1 MNILGKF
8 TALAALALATTAL
21 GSCDSM
27 FHDDLADCPQGV
39 YVRFYQQNDKG
50 CFDNKAFLNGSP
62 SKSKPSFAPVGKVS
76 NLYVLAFDKNT
87 GLLANYV
94 AADKEINLSRTHE
107 TLIPLS
113 QGDYELVAW
122 SGNADNFRS
131 ANLQKGVTKKSDVF
145 FQLRQQ
151 QDGSLVFPNTPEPLR
166 YGFAGTGNQR
176 QPADSLEYA
185 AAYHGQIIE
194 DDVIN
199 IPDPAKFGS
208 VFRHAAINLR
218 EQALNVKVQVV
229 LAPSVK
235 RSKYPTTADKFSV
248 KLLTA
253 GKSLSNE
260 AVKNGLLADWQTP
273 SAALVDTAKLALM
286 QPIAQPSTSANNDT
300 LTVNYHLLGNIKSA
314 LADGRLVLSHDGTTV
329 AQAPNFPKGL
339 IANDAAFSL
348 RGLILEAIAKQNL
361 SLTCSSD
368 VNIVIHVKNTC
379 EDCKTYMSYDVTINN
394 WSIHSYGVEL

>member
-39 YVRFYQQNDKG
+39 YVRFYQQTP
-50 CFDNKAFLNGSP
+50 CHTLNSV
-62 SKSKPSFAPVGKVS
+62 VGKVN
-76 NLYVLAFDKNT
+76 NLHVLAFDKNT

-94 AADKEINLSRTHE
+94 AVDKEINLSRTRE

-122 SGNADNFRS
+122 TGNADNFRS

-176 QPADSLEYA
+176 QPSDSLEYA
-185 AAYHGQIIE
+185 AAQHAEVIA
-194 DDVIN
+194 DDVIS
-199 IPDPAKFGS
+199 IPDAAKFGS

-229 LAPSVK
+229 VDASVK

-248 KLLTA
+248 NLKTA
-253 GKSLSNE
+253 GTALSHT

-273 SAALVDTAKLALM
+273 QAALSDTAKLVLM
-286 QPIAQPSTSANNDT
+286 QPIARTTSNDT
-300 LTVNYHLLGNIKSA
+300 LTLNYHLLGNTWQS
-314 LADGRLVLSHDGTTV
+314 LADGRLELSHDGTAV
-329 AQAPNFPKGL
+329 VNAPDFPRYLQASNASL
-339 IANDAAFSL
+339 SL
-348 RGLILEAIAKQNL
+348 RGLIREAVASQNL

-368 VNIVIHVKNTC
+368 VTIVIRVKNRC
-379 EDCKTYMSYDVTINN
+379 EDCNTYMNYDVKINQ
-394 WSIHSYGVEL
+394 WAVHSYSTDLKS

>member
-8 TALAALALATTAL
+8 TALAALALATTVL

-39 YVRFYQQNDKG
+39 YVRFYQQKDNA

-62 SKSKPSFAPVGKVS
+62 SNSKPSFAPVGKVN

-87 GLLANYV
+87 GVLANYV
-94 AADKEINLSRTHE
+94 AADKEMNLSHDYE
-107 TLIPLS
+107 TLVPLTK
-113 QGDYELVAW
+113 GDYELVAW
-122 SGNADNFRS
+122 TGNAENFN
-131 ANLQKGVTKKSDVF
+131 AAKLQKGVTKKSDVF

-176 QPADSLEYA
+176 QPADSLEYVA
-185 AAYHGQIIE
+185 AQQGAFIL
-194 DDVIN
+194 DNVIN
-199 IPDPAKFGS
+199 IPDPAKYGS

-229 LAPSVK
+229 VDASVK
-235 RSKYPTTADKFSV
+235 NSKYPTTADKFSV
-248 KLLTA
+248 NLKTA
-253 GKSLSNE
+253 GTALAHT

-273 SAALVDTAKLALM
+273 QAALSDTAKLALM
-286 QPIAQPSTSANNDT
+286 QPIDCTATNDT
-300 LTVNYHLLGNIKSA
+300 LTLNYHLLGNTWQS
-314 LADGRLVLSHDGTTV
+314 LADGRLELSHDGTAVENAPDFPRTL
-329 AQAPNFPKGL
+329 QASNASL
-339 IANDAAFSL
+339 SL
-348 RGLILEAIAKQNL
+348 RGLILEAIAAQNL

-368 VNIVIHVKNTC
+368 VTIVIRVKNRC
-379 EDCKTYMSYDVTINN
+379 ENCKTYMIFDVQINR
-394 WSIHSYGVEL
+394 WKVHSYEFIG

>member
-39 YVRFYQQNDKG
+39 YVRFYQQNDNA

-62 SKSKPSFAPVGKVS
+62 SKSKPSFAPVGKVN

-107 TLIPLS
+107 TLLPLS

-166 YGFAGTGNQR
+166 FGFAGTGNQR
-176 QPADSLEYA
+176 QPSDSLEYVA
-185 AAYHGQIIE
+185 AQHAEVIA

-199 IPDPAKFGS
+199 IPDAAKFGS

-218 EQALNVKVQVV
+218 EQVLNVKVQVV
-229 LAPSVK
+229 VDASVK

-248 KLLTA
+248 NLKTA
-253 GKSLSNE
+253 GTALAHT

-273 SAALVDTAKLALM
+273 QAVLSDTAKLALM
-286 QPIAQPSTSANNDT
+286 QPVGRNVSNDT
-300 LTVNYHLLGNIKSA
+300 LTLNYHLLGNTWQS
-314 LADGRLVLSHDGTTV
+314 LADGRLELSHDGTAV
-329 AQAPNFPKGL
+329 VNAPDFPRNLQASNASL
-339 IANDAAFSL
+339 SL
-348 RGLILEAIAKQNL
+348 RGLIREAIASQNL
-361 SLTCSSD
+361 SLTCTSD
-368 VNIVIHVKNTC
+368 VTIVIRVKNRC
-379 EDCKTYMSYDVTINN
+379 EDCKTYMSYDVTVNQ
-394 WSIHSYGVEL
+394 WSIHSYGTDL

>member
-39 YVRFYQQNDKG
+39 YVRFYQQKDNG
-50 CFDNKAFLNGSP
+50 CFDNKAFLNGAP
-62 SKSKPSFAPVGKVS
+62 SKSKPSFTPVGKVS
-76 NLYVLAFDKNT
+76 NLYVLAFDKKT

-107 TLIPLS
+107 TLIPLT

-176 QPADSLEYA
+176 QPSDSLEYVA
-185 AAYHGQIIE
+185 AQHAEVIA

-199 IPDPAKFGS
+199 IPDPVKFGS

-229 LAPSVK
+229 VDASVK

-248 KLLTA
+248 NLKTA
-253 GKSLSNE
+253 GTALAHT

-273 SAALVDTAKLALM
+273 QAALSDTAKLALM
-286 QPIAQPSTSANNDT
+286 QPIDRTVSNDT
-300 LTVNYHLLGNIKSA
+300 LTLNYHLLGNTWQS
-314 LADGRLVLSHDGTTV
+314 LADGRLELLHDGTAV
-329 AQAPNFPKGL
+329 ENDPSIPRKLQASNASL
-339 IANDAAFSL
+339 SL
-348 RGLILEAIAKQNL
+348 RGLIREAIASQNL

-368 VNIVIHVKNTC
+368 VTIVIRVKNRC
-379 EDCKTYMSYDVTINN
+379 EDCKTYMSYDVKINQ
-394 WSIHSYGVEL
+394 WAVHSYGTDL

>member
-39 YVRFYQQNDKG
+39 YVRFYQQTP
-50 CFDNKAFLNGSP
+50 CHTLNSV
-62 SKSKPSFAPVGKVS
+62 VGKVN
-76 NLYVLAFDKNT
+76 NLHVLAFDKNT

-94 AADKEINLSRTHE
+94 AVDKEINLSRTHE

-122 SGNADNFRS
+122 TGNADNFRS

-176 QPADSLEYA
+176 QPSDSLEYA
-185 AAYHGQIIE
+185 AAQHAEVIA
-194 DDVIN
+194 DDVIT
-199 IPDPAKFGS
+199 IPDAAKFGS

-229 LAPSVK
+229 VDASVK

-248 KLLTA
+248 NLKTA
-253 GKSLSNE
+253 GTALSHT

-273 SAALVDTAKLALM
+273 QAALSDTAKLVLM
-286 QPIAQPSTSANNDT
+286 QPIARTTSNDT
-300 LTVNYHLLGNIKSA
+300 LTLNYHLLGNTWQS
-314 LADGRLVLSHDGTTV
+314 LADGRLELSHDGTAV
-329 AQAPNFPKGL
+329 VNAPDFPRYLQASNASL
-339 IANDAAFSL
+339 SL
-348 RGLILEAIAKQNL
+348 RGLIREAVASQNL

-368 VNIVIHVKNTC
+368 VTIVIRVKNRC
-379 EDCKTYMSYDVTINN
+379 EDCNTYMNYDVKINQ
-394 WSIHSYGVEL
+394 WAVHSYSTDLKS

>member
-39 YVRFYQQNDKG
+39 YVRFYQQKDNG
-50 CFDNKAFLNGSP
+50 CFDNKAFLNGAP
-62 SKSKPSFAPVGKVS
+62 SKSKPSFTPVGKVS
-76 NLYVLAFDKNT
+76 NLYVLAFDKKT

-107 TLIPLS
+107 TLIPLT

-176 QPADSLEYA
+176 QPSDSLEYVA
-185 AAYHGQIIE
+185 AQHAEVIA

-199 IPDPAKFGS
+199 IPDPVKFGS

-229 LAPSVK
+229 VDASVK

-248 KLLTA
+248 NLKTA
-253 GKSLSNE
+253 GTALSHT

-273 SAALVDTAKLALM
+273 QAALSDTAKLALM
-286 QPIAQPSTSANNDT
+286 QPIDRTVSNDT
-300 LTVNYHLLGNIKSA
+300 LTLNYHLLGNTWQS
-314 LADGRLVLSHDGTTV
+314 LADGRLELSHDGTAVENGSDIPRKLQTSN
-329 AQAPNFPKGL
+329 ASL
-339 IANDAAFSL
+339 SL
-348 RGLILEAIAKQNL
+348 RGLIREAIASQNL

-368 VNIVIHVKNTC
+368 VTIVIRVKNRC
-379 EDCKTYMSYDVTINN
+379 EDCKTYMSYDVKINQ
-394 WSIHSYGVEL
+394 WAVHSYGTDL

>member
-8 TALAALALATTAL
+8 TALAALALATTVL

-39 YVRFYQQNDKG
+39 YVRFYQQKDNG

-62 SKSKPSFAPVGKVS
+62 SNSKPSFAPVGKVN

-107 TLIPLS
+107 TLLPLS

-176 QPADSLEYA
+176 QPADSLEFA

-273 SAALVDTAKLALM
+273 QAALSDTAKLALI
-286 QPIAQPSTSANNDT
+286 QPIDRTATNDT
-300 LTVNYHLLGNIKSA
+300 LTLNYHLLGNTWQS
-314 LADGRLVLSHDGTTV
+314 LADGRLELSHDGTAV
-329 AQAPNFPKGL
+329 ENGPDFPRNLQASNASL
-339 IANDAAFSL
+339 SL
-348 RGLILEAIAKQNL
+348 RGLILEAIAAQNL

-368 VNIVIHVKNTC
+368 VTIVIRVKNRC
-379 EDCKTYMSYDVTINN
+379 ENCKTYMIFDVQINR
-394 WSIHSYGVEL
+394 WKVHSYEFIG